1 MTKKQFLGKSE
12 RSSLRGRN
20 PVVKTTQE
28 GAGLQTTYKR
38 EKREYRRTGARMI
51 GALLPGLTRAA
62 FRKKSPLFI
71 RLIMDW
77 ENFVGAT
84 LAQQSE
90 PCRLRPGVLT
100 VRCCGP
106 VAVEIQYAAP
116 RILESIN
123 TACGLEGETRLIQ
136 LKLVQDKTIHKEQS
150 GSPPKSHKNIR
161 PVNVEGVEEGP
172 LKEALARL
180 GGQISARRAKPKRA
194 RRF

>member
-1 MTKKQFLGKSE
+1 MTKKQLLGKSE
-12 RSSLRGRN
+12 PSSLRGKN
-20 PVVKTTQE
+20 TVVKAAQE
-28 GAGLQTTYKR
+28 GDGPQKTYKR
-38 EKREYRRTGARMI
+38 EKREYRRSGARMI
-51 GALLPGLTRAA
+51 GALVPSLTRAA
-62 FRKKSPLFI
+62 FRKKSPLFM

-77 ENFVGAT
+77 ENFVGPT

-116 RILESIN
+116 RILGSIN
-123 TACGLEGETRLIQ
+123 TACGLDGETRLTQ
-136 LKLVQDKTIHKEQS
+136 LKLVQDKAIQKEQTLR
-150 GSPPKSHKNIR
+150 PPKRRKNIA
-161 PVNVEGVEEGP
+161 PAHVEGVEEGP

-194 RRF
+194 RHF